1 MTKFGNAVVKSLG
14 MDQARDRDPDIE
26 QAWLRIGIS
35 LLASLYVLYLVRS
48 SGAFT
53 PGLVLG
59 AVAANGAMLIGALMI
74 LRLRR
79 DPRRRAALRYL
90 GIFTD
95 IAAVT
100 IGMAGADEGGV
111 PMIGVYLWVTVGNGF
126 RFGPRFLLA
135 AYWLSLVGFTLL
147 LLYVPFWITHR
158 AIGIGLL
165 IAITVVPIYVLVLL
179 SRLTAQKDA
188 AEQLSNAKSRF
199 VANVSHE
206 LRTPLAGV
214 FSVHELL
221 RMRDLP
227 TDERELVGMLGNSIT
242 TLKASVDAIL
252 QMSKLEAGSE
262 TAEHRLFNLWFFLR
276 QVESLVRPQGSAKNL
291 AWQLDLDPSTPAA
304 VIGDPNHLSHV
315 LGNLLN
321 NAFKFTQRGSVSLR
335 VYPVG
340 LARVRFEV
348 VDTGIGIPADQQEHL
363 FERFVQ
369 VDNSATRRYSGT
381 GLGTSIARDLVELM
395 GGNIGVVS
403 APGKG
408 TTFWVEIPFE
418 IPNPMSARQ
427 DWGGRREVL
436 VVGDA
441 SPEMADVVSG
451 LRAIG
456 IEPIVTSATATAIRY
471 QLSRD
476 AATRLATLFVMAPAQ
491 AVGVWAEIA
500 DERGLAHC
508 PWLGVSRKH
517 EASEAAMLAQRG
529 SSGYLCTPVDHEALS
544 LTLASL
550 ICRLDLGDSYQPA
563 TVARQKT
570 TPLRVLLADDNLS
583 NQMLLSRILA
593 GAGHDVVC
601 AASGGQ
607 AFDIMANDRI
617 DVAILDLNM
626 PDMSG
631 PDVVKL
637 FRASSIGAAR
647 LPIMILSA
655 DATPAAK
662 QESIEA
668 GADEFLTKP
677 VIAGT
682 LFSALERL
690 KAGAPRDDGAAET
703 KAANATNHTDTPT
716 QPASTPAV
724 VVDSERIQALRRI
737 ARGDERFLEKY
748 ISAAFSEMEQAIS
761 DLRKA
766 MSETNATDARNA
778 LHILEGTGATIGA
791 VALVENCKS
800 MRGYLGL
807 EQDAESAHAL
817 AELSAN
823 YTLAKSVILAH
834 LHNANVKAP
843 RSNAP
848 Q

>member
-1 MTKFGNAVVKSLG
+1 MTKFGSAVVRSLG
-14 MDQARDRDPDIE
+14 MDQARGRDPDIE

-35 LLASLYVLYLVRS
+35 LLASIYVLYLVRS
-48 SGAFT
+48 GGGFS
-53 PGLVLG
+53 PGLTLG
-59 AVAANGAMLIGALMI
+59 ALAANGAMLIGALMI

-79 DPRRRAALRYL
+79 NPERPASLRYL
-90 GIFTD
+90 GILTD

-100 IGMAGADEGGV
+100 LGMAGADEGGV

-126 RFGPRFLLA
+126 RFGPRFLLV

-165 IAITVVPIYVLVLL
+165 IAISVVPIYVLVLL

-227 TDERELVGMLGNSIT
+227 SDERELVGMLGNSIT
-242 TLKASVDAIL
+242 TLKASVDAVL

-262 TAEHRLFNLWFFLR
+262 RAEHRLFNLWFFLR
-276 QVESLVRPQGSAKNL
+276 QVESLVRPQGSAKNIGWSL
-291 AWQLDLDPSTPAA
+291 HLDPRTPTA
-304 VIGDPNHLSHV
+304 VIGDSNHLSHV

-321 NAFKFTQRGSVSLR
+321 NAFKFTQSGSVTLR
-335 VYPVG
+335 AYP
-340 LARVRFEV
+340 LDSARVRFEV
-348 VDTGIGIPADQQEHL
+348 IDTGIGIPPDQQEHL

-369 VDNSATRRYSGT
+369 VDSSATRRYSGT

-395 GGNIGVVS
+395 GGAIGVVS
-403 APGKG
+403 AAGKG
-408 TTFWVEIPFE
+408 STFWVEIPFE
-418 IPNPMSARQ
+418 LPLRNSARR
-427 DWGGRREVL
+427 DWSGRREVL

-441 SPEMADVVSG
+441 SPEMADVLSA
-451 LRAIG
+451 LQSIG
-456 IEPIVTSATATAIRY
+456 TEPVVISATSAAIREH
-471 QLSRD
+471 LARD
-476 AATRLATLFVMAPAQ
+476 AAQRLAALFVMAPSI
-491 AVGVWAEIA
+491 AVRLLAEVA
-500 DERGLAHC
+500 DECGPAHY
-508 PWLGVSRKH
+508 PWLVASRQH
-517 EASEAAMLAQRG
+517 EASELSMLVQRG
-529 SSGYLCTPVDHEALS
+529 CSGYLRTPIDHDALS

-550 ICRLDLGDSYQPA
+550 ICRLDLGESFQPA
-563 TVARQKT
+563 TMVKPRAS
-570 TPLRVLLADDNLS
+570 PLRILLADDNLS

-607 AFDIMANDRI
+607 AFDIMANDRL

-637 FRASSIGAAR
+637 FRASSIGVAR

-662 QESIEA
+662 LESIEA

-690 KAGAPRDDGAAET
+690 KGRVPHGGDAAE
-703 KAANATNHTDTPT
+703 ASVLNATSHTE
-716 QPASTPAV
+716 TPAQPTSTAAV
-724 VVDSERIQALRRI
+724 LVDSERIQALRRI

-766 MSETNATDARNA
+766 VTENNVKDARNA
-778 LHILEGTGATIGA
+778 LHILEGTGASMGA
-791 VALVENCKS
+791 VALVGNCKS
-800 MRGYLGL
+800 MRGYLGV
-807 EQDAESAHAL
+807 EQDPESAHAL

-823 YTLAKSVILAH
+823 YALAKSVILAH
-834 LHNANVKAP
+834 LHNANSKAP
-843 RSNAP
+843 RSNASH
-848 Q
+848 